1 VTSGLVAEHL
11 DALSTLVIWNEVTLL
26 WVLGHCGIPGNEK
39 LINLLHKQQLC
50 RYSAHSQP
58 LEYLGVQQEKQ
69 VRTGLSIN
77 IVLPG
82 KIYQVIDMAN
92 VLLVG
97 HVREE
102 LKTCL
107 NEVGIN

>member
-1 VTSGLVAEHL
+1 VAFL
-11 DALSTLVIWNEVTLL
+11 AVGKLTNLPALPLL
-26 WVLGHCGIPGNEK
+26 GPEPALGIPR
-39 LINLLHKQQLC
+39 C
-50 RYSAHSQP
+50 SAT
-58 LEYLGVQQEKQ
+58 EAMKNWTV
-69 VRTGLSIN
+69 N

-92 VLLVG
+92 FLLVD

-107 NEVGIN
+107 N